1 MIYLPVEMN
10 RNGTAYSYFSKKA
23 GKAKT
28 NNREVPGKLWC
39 LCDYWWGVSFS
50 AEQSGA
56 VQFFLISSYVII
68 PQKLALQGAFWHF

>member
-56 VQFFLISSYVII
+56 VQFFLNLSSSKQKIGAQIS
-68 PQKLALQGAFWHF
+68 KN